1 MPHFKKLSHTLY
13 NCKYHVV
20 WCPKYRFKEM
30 RGDIRLY
37 VRDVLRRLCEWKKL
51 EIFAGNVCKDHIHL
65 VLEIPPYV
73 SVSSTIGYL
82 KGRSAVKIFG
92 KFFGLRK
99 KYWGMH
105 YWSKGYCVS
114 TVGLTEAD
122 VVEYVREQQ
131 EADKK
136 IEQLNMFKSP
146 L

>member
-1 MPHFKKLSHTLY
+1 
-13 NCKYHVV
+13 
-20 WCPKYRFKEM
+20 
-30 RGDIRLY
+30 
-37 VRDVLRRLCEWKKL
+37 
-51 EIFAGNVCKDHIHL
+51 
-65 VLEIPPYV
+65 
-73 SVSSTIGYL
+73 
-82 KGRSAVKIFG
+82 
-92 KFFGLRK
+92 
-99 KYWGMH
+99 MH